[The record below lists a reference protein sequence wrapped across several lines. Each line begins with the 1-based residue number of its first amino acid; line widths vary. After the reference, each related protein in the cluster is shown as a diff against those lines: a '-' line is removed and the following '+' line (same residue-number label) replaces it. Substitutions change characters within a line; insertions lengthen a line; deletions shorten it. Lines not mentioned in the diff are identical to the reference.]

1 MRSKPILSL
10 ALLVVGLVLGGFG
23 LSLLLSADQYQAW
36 AKIYLAYL
44 ESDSTNNPSFSPP
57 SYDSSVIQ
65 NTFEII
71 PSPLILSNVI
81 ANLKLDEI
89 WSRKYFKGAKL
100 KTPEAVAIINRRL
113 SLAPVRGTR
122 LIAIEFASEDPNEA
136 AQVANAIAETYWDYR
151 TQSLKE
157 LAKQQMPVLQ
167 QRFRDEV
174 KQLQESQAKVDSLK
188 QQFSI
193 TNDFP
198 PAGLMQH
205 IEQSRTYPLA
215 ELPGQAYWPEKQKLD
230 QMTEAHKLLALRM
243 EADKADRQLPRTS
256 LVHIAD
262 HAVPPTKPI
271 GPNRFL
277 GGGLAAAGLVLLIS
291 GWVLLKPTGQHPA

>member
-1 MRSKPILSL
+1 M
-10 ALLVVGLVLGGFG
+10 
-23 LSLLLSADQYQAW
+23 
-36 AKIYLAYL
+36 
-44 ESDSTNNPSFSPP
+44 
-57 SYDSSVIQ
+57 
-65 NTFEII
+65 
-71 PSPLILSNVI
+71 
-81 ANLKLDEI
+81 
-89 WSRKYFKGAKL
+89 
-100 KTPEAVAIINRRL
+100 AIINRRL